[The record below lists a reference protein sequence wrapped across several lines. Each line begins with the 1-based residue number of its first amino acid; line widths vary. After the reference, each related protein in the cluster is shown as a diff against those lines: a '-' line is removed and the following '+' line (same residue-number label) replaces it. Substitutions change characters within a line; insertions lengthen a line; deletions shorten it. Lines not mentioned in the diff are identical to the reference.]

1 MKSFQAKWISS
12 FFCGPLQNVEKL
24 AVADGAETRGS
35 NPPQR
40 ILLRANTAFDE
51 MRLSQ
56 EAADFT
62 VQRPGLLRCQMRGA
76 IFGNGEIPIAGIAL
90 GQLLGLP
97 LGHATTLLR
106 HERRPN
112 ATIRPL

>member
-12 FFCGPLQNVEKL
+12 LYCGPLQNVEKL

-35 NPPQR
+35 DSQQR

-51 MRLSQ
+51 MRHSQ
-56 EAADFT
+56 ETPDFT
-62 VQRPGLLRCQMRGA
+62 VKRPGLLRCQMRGA
-76 IFGNGEIPIAGIAL
+76 IFGEGEIPIAGVAR

-97 LGHATTLLR
+97 LGDATTLLR

-112 ATIRPL
+112 AAIRPL